1 VLIRILIADIIEEL
15 IGFPNDYQDRNNCNG
30 TIEESGR
37 TVYVD
42 FMARRKTEFK
52 GDVDIT
58 TKAVASVP

>member
-1 VLIRILIADIIEEL
+1 MLIADIIEEL